1 MRDNHVKVFKSGA
14 NQITIITVEK
24 YLCTLNLFQNLKY
37 THILK
42 CFIPFAK
49 KTVYH

>member
-24 YLCTLNLFQNLKY
+24 YLCTLNLNLKY

-42 CFIPFAK
+42 SFIPFAK
-49 KTVYH
+49 QSVYH